1 MGQLC
6 RAQPCPA
13 TRVTGGCPARR
24 AAPCRQTRTRRR
36 QADHPRRYIRLR
48 RITAG
53 AGSVVLLWGA
63 AGDPIVEWRHLKQ
76 PAAEVGPH
84 VARPRPRRRPHRHLA
99 RDRPRIDRCRIR
111 LARSDRPGRGRST
124 TRQPVAILGAIS
136 QLCRDHPPQ
145 TATPTQSRNL
155 AIPHRRRSAQSRCQ
169 SRQSRDLSNLALPLL
184 RGRSCPR
191 TKSTHSS
198 AWTAA
203 GGSTPSATKSTARPR
218 HDHRTDLAATPLLRP
233 SGGTVLADS
242 TRATRAAPPGET
254 VVYPGTVTTNS

>member
-1 MGQLC
+1 MSSN
-6 RAQPCPA
+6 ADP
-13 TRVTGGCPARR
+13 
-24 AAPCRQTRTRRR
+24 AAPSRPPSPIYT
-36 QADHPRRYIRLR
+36 APPDHRGR
-48 RITAG
+48 RIRRPAVG
-53 AGSVVLLWGA
+53 RCRRPDRRMAPPQAASRWG
-63 AGDPIVEWRHLKQ
+63 R
-76 PAAEVGPH
+76 PH
-84 VARPRPRRRPHRHLA
+84 AARPRPRRRPHRHLL